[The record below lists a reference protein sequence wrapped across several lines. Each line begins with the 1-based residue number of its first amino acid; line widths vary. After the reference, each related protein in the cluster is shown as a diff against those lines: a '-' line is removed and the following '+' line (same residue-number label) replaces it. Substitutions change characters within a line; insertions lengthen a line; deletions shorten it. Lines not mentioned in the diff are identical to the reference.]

1 MLLLKKDII
10 RKKQIDKNI
19 KKFNLSDK
27 KKSII
32 KIV

>member
-10 RKKQIDKNI
+10 KKKQIDKNI
-19 KKFNLSDK
+19 KKLNLSNN
-27 KKSII
+27 KKSLI